1 MYIFIIKVNAIKVM
15 VYIIKNEKL
24 DLNKAFDVQWVVG
37 ESKMAISV

>member
-24 DLNKAFDVQWVVG
+24 DLNKAFDVQ
-37 ESKMAISV
+37 